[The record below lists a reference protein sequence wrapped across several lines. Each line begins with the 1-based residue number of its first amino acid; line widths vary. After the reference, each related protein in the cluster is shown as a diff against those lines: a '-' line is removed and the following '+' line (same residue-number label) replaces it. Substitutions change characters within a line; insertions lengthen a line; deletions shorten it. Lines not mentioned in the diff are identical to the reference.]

1 MISYNKRLTPSQTQR
16 KIVVQGKNGWA
27 SYPTKLRKPIPQE
40 KLWEE
45 YWK

>member
-16 KIVVQGKNGWA
+16 KIVVQGKNW
-27 SYPTKLRKPIPQE
+27 SVTYPKVLRSPVPQE
-40 KLWEE
+40 KLYEE